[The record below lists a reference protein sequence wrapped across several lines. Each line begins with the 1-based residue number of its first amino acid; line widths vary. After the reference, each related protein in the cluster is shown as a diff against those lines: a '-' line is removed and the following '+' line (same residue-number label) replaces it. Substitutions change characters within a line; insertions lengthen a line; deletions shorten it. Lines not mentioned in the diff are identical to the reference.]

1 MGDLKWVKT
10 KEQLLADK
18 PILTDDG
25 RLIVYIGAKA
35 YEIKI
40 GLKGECKYYE
50 TNISNLQRNN

>member
-25 RLIVYIGAKA
+25 RLLVIIMGKVY
-35 YEIKI
+35 EVKI
-40 GLKGECKYYE
+40 GMKGECKYYA
-50 TNISNLQRNN
+50 TIQSNLQRDN